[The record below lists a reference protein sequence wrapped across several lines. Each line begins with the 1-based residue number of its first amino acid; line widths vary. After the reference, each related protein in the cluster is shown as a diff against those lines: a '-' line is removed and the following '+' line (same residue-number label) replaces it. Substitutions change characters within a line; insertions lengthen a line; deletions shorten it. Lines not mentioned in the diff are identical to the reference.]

1 MITKETIE
9 TIISF
14 LKTTNPEINLLG
26 YALGGSQQVGYVTKS
41 SDFDLA
47 FLTLN
52 SSDSWS
58 NRYSFYNHKDK
69 QLIELPAFDLTSLQ
83 NISLEEILGY
93 RSETFFWMIRQD
105 TIILN
110 DDYKAIWD
118 RFLSL
123 LTKYEFFW
131 IHCCIKEYKTIIAD
145 VLSLIEEKNFV
156 KILKTNI
163 KKLYRLLYIYTQTIN
178 KITLSKNLL
187 LNLKSNKLDI
197 ITEDEWRD
205 IYSAYEALITKYLLS
220 SKRDEELIFKFF
232 KEELKYIW
240 K

>member
-1 MITKETIE
+1 MIAKENIK

-83 NISLEEILGY
+83 NMTLEELLGY
-93 RSETFFWMIRQD
+93 RSETFF
-105 TIILN
+105 
-110 DDYKAIWD
+110 
-118 RFLSL
+118 
-123 LTKYEFFW
+123 
-131 IHCCIKEYKTIIAD
+131 
-145 VLSLIEEKNFV
+145 
-156 KILKTNI
+156 
-163 KKLYRLLYIYTQTIN
+163 
-178 KITLSKNLL
+178 
-187 LNLKSNKLDI
+187 
-197 ITEDEWRD
+197 
-205 IYSAYEALITKYLLS
+205 
-220 SKRDEELIFKFF
+220 
-232 KEELKYIW
+232 
-240 K
+240 